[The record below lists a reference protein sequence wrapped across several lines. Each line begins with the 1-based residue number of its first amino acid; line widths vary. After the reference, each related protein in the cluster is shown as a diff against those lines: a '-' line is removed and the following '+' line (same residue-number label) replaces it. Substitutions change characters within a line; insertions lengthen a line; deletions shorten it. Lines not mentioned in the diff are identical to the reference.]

1 MNVSVCNKCGAS
13 FSEIVTACP
22 HCGATEIHRLAD
34 LQEGEALYK
43 CGHCAGVNCLG
54 APDNPKLGKLHHATD
69 IRGVSKGYLPL
80 TTENTVFA
88 CQHCKAWNWVIL
100 DDRISGFAFPC
111 PECGATS
118 HLASLGMKLVLAK
131 NPLQKTVMGHLRA
144 AAESLALKCGH
155 YVYLPT
161 LLLEREPAS
170 PLNQERT
177 PAPHPLPPPVE
188 NTPASRQSKKEKT
201 QPISFGDQQ

>member
-1 MNVSVCNKCGAS
+1 MNVSVCKNCGAS
-13 FSEIVTACP
+13 FSEIVPACP

-34 LQEGEALYK
+34 LQEGEVIYK
-43 CGHCAGVNCLG
+43 CGQCGGVNRLG

-69 IRGVSKGYLPL
+69 VRGVSKGYLPV

-100 DDRISGFAFPC
+100 DDRISGFSFPC

-118 HLASLGMKLVLAK
+118 RFASLGMKLVLSK
-131 NPLQKTVMGHLRA
+131 SPLQKTVMGHLRA
-144 AAESLALKCGH
+144 AAKPLALKCGH
-155 YVYLPT
+155 NMYLPT

-170 PLNQERT
+170 HTIQEPK
-177 PAPHPLPPPVE
+177 PAPHATPTPVE
-188 NTPASRQSKKEKT
+188 NPPASRQSKKEKT
-201 QPISFGDQQ
+201 QPISFGDEP